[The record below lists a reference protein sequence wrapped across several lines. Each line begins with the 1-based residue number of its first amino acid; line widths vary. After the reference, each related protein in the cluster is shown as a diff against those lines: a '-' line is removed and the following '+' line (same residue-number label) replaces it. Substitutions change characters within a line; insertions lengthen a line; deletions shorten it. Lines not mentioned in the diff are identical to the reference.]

1 MAPLLSSARAAL
13 ASSSTS
19 SCSFTSSS
27 SSRLLLRPTLL
38 SLGTS
43 RRAFA
48 DAAPPAAPA
57 KFEAPKAGIHKKD
70 RVRVQRERLYED
82 FQYDE
87 TTGQGHEMIQ
97 AERDALAFM
106 RTVELELPKLKRQS
120 LPPAFLS
127 FLSSS

>member
-1 MAPLLSSARAAL
+1 M
-13 ASSSTS
+13 
-19 SCSFTSSS
+19 
-27 SSRLLLRPTLL
+27 
-38 SLGTS
+38 
-43 RRAFA
+43 
-48 DAAPPAAPA
+48 
-57 KFEAPKAGIHKKD
+57 
-70 RVRVQRERLYED
+70 QRERLYED